1 MNGLSFSATTEKRK
15 GILLDP
21 RTKLILLLTITT
33 LMFST
38 SNEGIMNIVKPCLS
52 LVPFALILSERR
64 FKTAGK
70 YLVLYAVC
78 FILERIALTSL
89 SGLLSFIVLA
99 VTSIMT
105 RFAPGIMTGAYL
117 ISSTSISEF
126 IGAMER
132 MHITEK
138 NRDSNVCH
146 FRFFPT
152 ISEEYQAIRDAMK
165 MRGIRFGGKNP
176 FLMLEYRLVPLM
188 VSVVK
193 IGDELS
199 AAALTRGLGPPLN
212 GPNVCQI
219 GFHVQDLIAILFCVI
234 CFALFL
240 FQQQISFLT
249 GGGEPMIRIDH
260 VTFSYGEENENAGG
274 VHDINLTV
282 EDGQCVVLCG
292 ESGSGKT
299 TITRL
304 INGLIPHY
312 YEGKMNGEVWV
323 NGAKVSEQP
332 LYDTAKTVGSV
343 FQNPRSQ
350 FFNVD
355 TTSEIT
361 FGCEN
366 LGQPEQSIRERLD
379 KTIRDFRLE
388 KLMGRNI
395 FHLSGGEKQKIACAG
410 VSIME
415 PDVLVM
421 DEPSSNLDASSIL
434 DLRAILAFWKSQGK
448 TIIVSEHR
456 LYYLRGLADRF
467 IYITGGKVEK
477 DYSAAEFESLT
488 EQQRAK
494 LGLRT
499 FILEDLLPPKAL
511 PQAGQQMELHN
522 FCFAYKNE
530 PETLHIQ
537 ESKIP
542 ANRIVGII
550 GNNGAGKSTFS
561 RCFCGLEKRCGEV
574 IWNGRTYR
582 PKDRLNTCYMV
593 MQEVNHQLFT
603 ETVLDEVLISMEEEN
618 QEWAEEIL
626 AELDLIGFKDRHPMS
641 LSGGQKQRVAIAS
654 AIASKRSILFFD
666 EPTSGLDYKHM
677 KEVANVLKQVRDAG
691 ITLYVITHDLELLLD
706 CCTDIVHFEDGSIID
721 KFQMDEVGLEKI
733 RNYFIKGVPA
743 K

>member
-1 MNGLSFSATTEKRK
+1 
-15 GILLDP
+15 
-21 RTKLILLLTITT
+21 
-33 LMFST
+33 
-38 SNEGIMNIVKPCLS
+38 
-52 LVPFALILSERR
+52 
-64 FKTAGK
+64 
-70 YLVLYAVC
+70 
-78 FILERIALTSL
+78 
-89 SGLLSFIVLA
+89 
-99 VTSIMT
+99 
-105 RFAPGIMTGAYL
+105 
-117 ISSTSISEF
+117 
-126 IGAMER
+126 
-132 MHITEK
+132 
-138 NRDSNVCH
+138 
-146 FRFFPT
+146 
-152 ISEEYQAIRDAMK
+152 
-165 MRGIRFGGKNP
+165 
-176 FLMLEYRLVPLM
+176 
-188 VSVVK
+188 
-193 IGDELS
+193 
-199 AAALTRGLGPPLN
+199 
-212 GPNVCQI
+212 
-219 GFHVQDLIAILFCVI
+219 
-234 CFALFL
+234 
-240 FQQQISFLT
+240 
-249 GGGEPMIRIDH
+249 MIRIDH
-260 VTFSYGEENENAGG
+260 VTFSYGEESESTGG
-274 VHDINLTV
+274 VQDINLNI
-282 EDGQCVVLCG
+282 EDGQFIVLCG
-292 ESGSGKT
+292 ESGCGKT

-312 YEGKMNGEVWV
+312 YEGKMSGNVWV
-323 NGAKVSEQP
+323 NEAKVSEQP

-366 LGQPEQSIRERLD
+366 LGQPERSIRERLE
-379 KTIRDFRLE
+379 KTVRDFHLE

-434 DLRAILAFWKSQGK
+434 DLRSILAFWKSQGK

-456 LYYLRGLADRF
+456 LYYLRGLVDRF
-467 IYITGGKVEK
+467 IYITAGQVER
-477 DYSAAEFESLT
+477 DYSAAEFEQLT
-488 EQQRAK
+488 EQQRADM
-494 LGLRT
+494 GLRT
-499 FILEDLLPPKAL
+499 FILEDLLPPEIS
-511 PQAGQQMELHN
+511 PQIGEQMELRN

-530 PETLHIQ
+530 PETLHIH

-574 IWNGRTYR
+574 IWNGKAYR

-603 ETVLDEVLISMEEEN
+603 ETVLDEVLISMEDESKE
-618 QEWAEEIL
+618 QAEKIL
-626 AELDLIGFKDRHPMS
+626 AELDLTDFKDRHPMS

-677 KEVANVLKQVRDAG
+677 KEVANVLRQVRDTG
-691 ITLYVITHDLELLLD
+691 ITVYVITHDLELILD

-721 KFQMDEVGLEKI
+721 QFPMDADGLEKI
-733 RNYFIKGVPA
+733 RNYFIKGVSV